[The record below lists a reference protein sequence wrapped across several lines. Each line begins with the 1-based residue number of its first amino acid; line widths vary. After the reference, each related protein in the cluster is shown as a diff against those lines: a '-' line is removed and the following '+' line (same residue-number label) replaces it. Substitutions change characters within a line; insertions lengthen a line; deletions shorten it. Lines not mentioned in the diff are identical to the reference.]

1 MLRVYAVIKTSSEM
15 CIKIVRIFASLPF
28 TDEYRG
34 LDVFLCLELLLIL
47 RAAFST
53 MKSTCGLEALRCIHI
68 QLSLGNLD
76 PSREHTAFW
85 ISENVCYCSVV
96 ADKTFMC
103 SMRIQ
108 LTFFPLKK
116 SILAE
121 DTCISSCAK
130 HTSLQ

>member
-1 MLRVYAVIKTSSEM
+1 M

-34 LDVFLCLELLLIL
+34 LDVFLCLGLVLIL

-53 MKSTCGLEALRCIHI
+53 MKSASGLEALRCIDI
-68 QLSLGNLD
+68 QLNLGNLD
-76 PSREHTAFW
+76 PSGEHTAFW
-85 ISENVCYCSVV
+85 FSENVCYCSVV

-108 LTFFPLKK
+108 LSFLLLKM